1 MASSSSLSR
10 SWLYHVFLSFRGIDV
25 RKGFLSHVLKE
36 LKSKGIIPFIDN
48 EIKRGE
54 SVGPVLVGAIRQS
67 SVAIVLL
74 SVNYASSSWCLDELV
89 EIMKCREED
98 QRRVIPIFYEVDPSH
113 VRKQTGD
120 FEKSLMKPVWE
131 NKSDN
136 EADLINKVASNITA
150 VLGFTPSKDFDE
162 FVGIGAQITEIKSK
176 LILQSEQVK
185 VIGVVGP
192 PGIGKSTTARVLY
205 NQLSPDFPFSTFL
218 ENIRKSF
225 EKPCGNDYQLK
236 LRLHKTLLSQILNQ
250 TNIEVHH
257 LGVAREMLSDK
268 KILVVLDDVDC
279 LWQLEE
285 IATQRGWFGPGS
297 IIIITTENRKLLKAL
312 RLGTDHIHEMKF
324 PTEEESLQIFCESAF
339 GQKSPDNGFVRLAWE
354 VTRLSGNLPLG
365 LRVMG
370 SYLRGMPMEYWIN
383 ALPRLRSSLDREIES
398 TLRFSYDSL
407 TEKDKALFL
416 HIACFFSCFY
426 STVESVKSCLETSD
440 LEVSHGLQGW
450 VKMHS
455 LLQQM
460 GREIVK
466 KQSLEEP
473 GKRQFLMDTTEI
485 IELLDED
492 TDAGTVL
499 GISFETS
506 EREEIQISKSAFDGM
521 NNLHLSIASS
531 CGFEFLMASER
542 DSRSLKSNESQ
553 KLDLSD
559 CGSLKELTSSI
570 GNATKLRV
578 CNLSYFWDLK
588 APSSIGRLINLQELD
603 LSHCFGLK
611 EFNVCSSLEKLSG
624 CSSLKELNLSNTDIE
639 EMPSS
644 ISTWSCLYK
653 LDMSECRNLKEFP
666 NVPDSIEELVLSF
679 TGIKE
684 VPPWIENLFRSC
696 KLIMEGC
703 QRLKTISPNVSK
715 LYNLEFLCLRN
726 YDDRSGYDSPMSYEI
741 NIDDCLFEA
750 VIEWGP
756 DLKRS
761 WTLQSDLDVHYI
773 FPVCL
778 PKKALTS
785 PISLR
790 FRGIGFETLPYCIR
804 SPSGLS
810 KLDVTECCELVE
822 LPQLPSRKLIQTSPC
837 KYAILP
843 GKKVH
848 EHFTHQAT
856 SGSLTINLSPRP
868 LPSSLR
874 FKACILLSQDNI
886 NLEDHSD
893 DIDDDEKYESPLTG
907 VSCHFSG
914 KQNGLTVG
922 WGSNQLHHMPCLYP
936 HNLHIFEDSICLNQD
951 YPEAEE
957 TTFIELSFVFIFH
970 YKALKTK
977 NVWKVKKCGV
987 RLLEEVVPHCILD
1000 KKEIEDEECMGINIE
1015 ANNENTSGED
1025 EEKEEEEEEDDD
1037 DDDDDDEEDEA
1048 ATLAFLMKK
1057 VDINIEANNENAS
1070 GEDEEK
1076 EEEDDDDEEEDE
1088 AATLAFLMKKM
1099 DINIEANNENASGED
1114 EEKEEYDGE
1123 EDKGGGDG
1131 DGKGAEEDDYDYDYD
1146 YNYDY
1151 TYDYGYTYDYNYDYY
1166 YNY

>member
-1 MASSSSLSR
+1 
-10 SWLYHVFLSFRGIDV
+10 
-25 RKGFLSHVLKE
+25 
-36 LKSKGIIPFIDN
+36 
-48 EIKRGE
+48 
-54 SVGPVLVGAIRQS
+54 
-67 SVAIVLL
+67 
-74 SVNYASSSWCLDELV
+74 
-89 EIMKCREED
+89 
-98 QRRVIPIFYEVDPSH
+98 
-113 VRKQTGD
+113 
-120 FEKSLMKPVWE
+120 
-131 NKSDN
+131 
-136 EADLINKVASNITA
+136 
-150 VLGFTPSKDFDE
+150 
-162 FVGIGAQITEIKSK
+162 
-176 LILQSEQVK
+176 
-185 VIGVVGP
+185 
-192 PGIGKSTTARVLY
+192 
-205 NQLSPDFPFSTFL
+205 
-218 ENIRKSF
+218 
-225 EKPCGNDYQLK
+225 
-236 LRLHKTLLSQILNQ
+236 
-250 TNIEVHH
+250 
-257 LGVAREMLSDK
+257 MLSDK

-440 LEVSHGLQGW
+440 LEVSHGLQVLDDKSLIFIDRGW

-521 NNLHLSIASS
+521 NNLQFLKVNSYSLCIPEGLNCFPDKLKLLQWNYCPLKFWPSKFSCKFLVELIMTKKKFEKLWEGIKPLHCLKLMDLSSS
-531 CGFEFLMASER
+531 WRLKEIPDLSKAM
-542 DSRSLKSNESQ
+542 SLE

-588 APSSIGRLINLQELD
+588 ALPSSIGRLINLQELD

-684 VPPWIENLFRSC
+684 VPPWIENLFRLR

-790 FRGIGFETLPYCIR
+790 FRGIGFETLLYCIR
-804 SPSGLS
+804 SLSGLS
-810 KLDVTECCELVE
+810 KLDVTGCYELVE
-822 LPQLPSRKLIQTSPC
+822 LPQLPCSLLSLDARYCCSLKRIESSFQNPNICLNFAHCSNLDQKARKLIQTSPC

-874 FKACILLSQDNI
+874 FKACILLSSDNI

-1076 EEEDDDDEEEDE
+1076 EEEDDD
-1088 AATLAFLMKKM
+1088 
-1099 DINIEANNENASGED
+1099 
-1114 EEKEEYDGE
+1114 
-1123 EDKGGGDG
+1123 
-1131 DGKGAEEDDYDYDYD
+1131 
-1146 YNYDY
+1146 
-1151 TYDYGYTYDYNYDYY
+1151 
-1166 YNY
+1166 

>member
-1 MASSSSLSR
+1 
-10 SWLYHVFLSFRGIDV
+10 
-25 RKGFLSHVLKE
+25 
-36 LKSKGIIPFIDN
+36 
-48 EIKRGE
+48 
-54 SVGPVLVGAIRQS
+54 
-67 SVAIVLL
+67 
-74 SVNYASSSWCLDELV
+74 
-89 EIMKCREED
+89 
-98 QRRVIPIFYEVDPSH
+98 
-113 VRKQTGD
+113 
-120 FEKSLMKPVWE
+120 
-131 NKSDN
+131 
-136 EADLINKVASNITA
+136 
-150 VLGFTPSKDFDE
+150 
-162 FVGIGAQITEIKSK
+162 
-176 LILQSEQVK
+176 
-185 VIGVVGP
+185 
-192 PGIGKSTTARVLY
+192 
-205 NQLSPDFPFSTFL
+205 
-218 ENIRKSF
+218 
-225 EKPCGNDYQLK
+225 
-236 LRLHKTLLSQILNQ
+236 
-250 TNIEVHH
+250 
-257 LGVAREMLSDK
+257 MLSDK

-426 STVESVKSCLETSD
+426 STVESVKSCLETSG
-440 LEVSHGLQGW
+440 LEVNHGLQVLADKSLIFIDRGW

-460 GREIVK
+460 GREIVT

-521 NNLHLSIASS
+521 NNLQFLKVNFYSLCIPEGLNCFPDKLKLLHWNYCPLKFWPSKFSGKFLVELIMTKNKFEKLWEGIKPLHCLKLMDLSSS
-531 CGFEFLMASER
+531 WRLKEIPDLSKAM
-542 DSRSLKSNESQ
+542 SLK

-588 APSSIGRLINLQELD
+588 ALPSSIGRLINLQELD

-611 EFNVCSSLEKLSG
+611 EFNGCSSLEKLSG

-684 VPPWIENLFRSC
+684 VPPWIENLFRLR

-703 QRLKTISPNVSK
+703 QRLKTISPNVSM
-715 LYNLEFLCLRN
+715 LDNLEFLCLRN
-726 YDDRSGYDSPMSYEI
+726 HDDCSGYDSPMSYEI

-750 VIEWGP
+750 VIEWEP
-756 DLKRS
+756 ELKRS

-804 SPSGLS
+804 SFSGLS

-822 LPQLPSRKLIQTSPC
+822 LPQLPC
-837 KYAILP
+837 
-843 GKKVH
+843 
-848 EHFTHQAT
+848 
-856 SGSLTINLSPRP
+856 SLLSLDARYS
-868 LPSSLR
+868 SSLSL
-874 FKACILLSQDNI
+874 LLS
-886 NLEDHSD
+886 L
-893 DIDDDEKYESPLTG
+893 KRFFVLL
-907 VSCHFSG
+907 VS
-914 KQNGLTVG
+914 
-922 WGSNQLHHMPCLYP
+922 
-936 HNLHIFEDSICLNQD
+936 
-951 YPEAEE
+951 E
-957 TTFIELSFVFIFH
+957 TLFIKWRV
-970 YKALKTK
+970 
-977 NVWKVKKCGV
+977 
-987 RLLEEVVPHCILD
+987 
-1000 KKEIEDEECMGINIE
+1000 
-1015 ANNENTSGED
+1015 
-1025 EEKEEEEEEDDD
+1025 
-1037 DDDDDDEEDEA
+1037 
-1048 ATLAFLMKK
+1048 
-1057 VDINIEANNENAS
+1057 
-1070 GEDEEK
+1070 
-1076 EEEDDDDEEEDE
+1076 
-1088 AATLAFLMKKM
+1088 
-1099 DINIEANNENASGED
+1099 
-1114 EEKEEYDGE
+1114 
-1123 EDKGGGDG
+1123 
-1131 DGKGAEEDDYDYDYD
+1131 
-1146 YNYDY
+1146 
-1151 TYDYGYTYDYNYDYY
+1151 
-1166 YNY
+1166 